1 MDNVKQFVID
11 YIEREYQIPADVD
24 QDSFNFVKTGYVD
37 SIGVVQFITILEDEF
52 GIEFSDEELANEAY
66 QIVGNM
72 VKLIESKLE
81 K

>member
-1 MDNVKQFVID
+1 MENVRQFVID

-24 QDSFNFVKTGYVD
+24 QDSFNFVQTGYVD

-52 GIEFSDEELANEAY
+52 GVEFTDEELADETY
-66 QIVGNM
+66 QTVGNM
-72 VKLIESKLE
+72 VKLIESKLN

>member
-1 MDNVKQFVID
+1 MDNVREFVID

-52 GIEFSDEELANEAY
+52 DIEFSDEELADEQY

-72 VKLIESKLE
+72 VRLIESKLE
-81 K
+81 G